1 MKNAVNISNP
11 IPQKLH
17 FFFVVG
23 STYSSLLIKINFYVA
38 TIVLHI
44 GLFIGYFLTSEK
56 KKGNFYG
63 FMEKEK
69 EKGEFL

>member
-1 MKNAVNISNP
+1 
-11 IPQKLH
+11 
-17 FFFVVG
+17 
-23 STYSSLLIKINFYVA
+23 
-38 TIVLHI
+38 LHI

-56 KKGNFYG
+56 KNGNFYG

>member
-1 MKNAVNISNP
+1 
-11 IPQKLH
+11 
-17 FFFVVG
+17 
-23 STYSSLLIKINFYVA
+23 
-38 TIVLHI
+38 LHI